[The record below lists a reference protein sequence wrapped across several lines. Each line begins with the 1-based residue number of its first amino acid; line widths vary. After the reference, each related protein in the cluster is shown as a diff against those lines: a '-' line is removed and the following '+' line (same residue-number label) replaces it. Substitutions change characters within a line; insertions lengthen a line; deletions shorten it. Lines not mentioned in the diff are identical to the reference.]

1 VSTRLWLSLVMLVMG
16 GGLLTATGLAGPGQQ
31 RGGTLRIARSS
42 DIGSLDPALAYTP
55 DTSAIE
61 FAICAKLH
69 SYPDK
74 PGREGAIVIPE
85 VAEGFPTVSR
95 TEGRRRSSS
104 SAAAASR
111 VVWTIGVGPE
121 ACRIAIERAASAS
134 SPSGIEL
141 RLLRPAALHREIERI
156 DRLSGEARAEAW
168 ADLDVEL
175 MRNDP
180 AVGPC
185 RQPGQGRLRLGELR
199 LLSLT
204 SPRSVAPTSPP
215 PARSRACGSPPRL
228 ATLTLRFSSRRGA
241 IRLWQR

>member
-121 ACRIAIERAASAS
+121 ACRIAIERGGVSIK
-134 SPSGIEL
+134 P
-141 RLLRPAALHREIERI
+141 
-156 DRLSGEARAEAW
+156 
-168 ADLDVEL
+168 
-175 MRNDP
+175 
-180 AVGPC
+180 VGN
-185 RQPGQGRLRLGELR
+185 R
-199 LLSLT
+199 T
-204 SPRSVAPTSPP
+204 TPTSTGRATPRDRAHRPP
-215 PARSRACGSPPRL
+215 ERRGPRRGLGRPRRRADAQRPRRRPLSSTRARS
-228 ATLTLRFSSRRGA
+228 TSSRRASAA
-241 IRLWQR
+241 ISNQPAIGSADIAAACKK